1 MKRALQLVVALCSVG
16 LILGMLVGRESL
28 TTELAG
34 VIGYSFFQVPPKS
47 ETGVSGYPK
56 GLLEEKEPVM
66 ATKAPT
72 PGLHKAA
79 HAPAAINR
87 TVVTVTFPEGGEQVN
102 LVQPVDVGVN
112 DTVKIN
118 VYKDAPIE
126 TQHAFKEMKE
136 RIDKVLREL
145 KGSPKNPFDSATPE
159 RVNAAA
165 ATTAQAAAAAA
176 ATTTAAADA
185 GKGGGVGVSATTTVQ
200 AAAAA
205 TTARASA

>member
-34 VIGYSFFQVPPKS
+34 VIGYSFFQVSRHELQRHKHDNFGIVAVYQVPPKS

-102 LVQPVDVGVN
+102 RRFPN
-112 DTVKIN
+112 
-118 VYKDAPIE
+118 
-126 TQHAFKEMKE
+126 E
-136 RIDKVLREL
+136 RIGAIVSQALQFAR
-145 KGSPKNPFDSATPE
+145 GSCFATNCPSHPLHS
-159 RVNAAA
+159 RS
-165 ATTAQAAAAAA
+165 T
-176 ATTTAAADA
+176 
-185 GKGGGVGVSATTTVQ
+185 
-200 AAAAA
+200 
-205 TTARASA
+205 